1 MWVTG
6 LSPSARAVDTAASGA
21 PCTPDVVPTAANHA
35 VLTRGEEAEIQEQ
48 PLGAA
53 APAHASGGMVRGDS
67 SLKREISQLKHKEEE
82 ARMQAEVA
90 RKDAEIAPIQERA
103 HIDDEIERARMD
115 AEIERVRKDAEMDRK
130 EAENKRLLMQLEI
143 ERSKNQREPQ
153 AAAATGEEVENHVHS
168 LGVAAPA
175 HASGEMVRGDSSLKR
190 EISQLK
196 HKEQEARMQAEV
208 ARKDA
213 EIERASKE
221 EENKQL
227 LMQLEIERLRNQQQ
241 MPQPPS
247 ACCSVS

>member
-67 SLKREISQLKHKEEE
+67 SLKREISQLKRKEEE
-82 ARMQAEVA
+82 ARMQAEL
-90 RKDAEIAPIQERA
+90 
-103 HIDDEIERARMD
+103 ARMD
-115 AEIERVRKDAEMDRK
+115 AEIERARKDAEMERK
-130 EAENKRLLMQLEI
+130 EA
-143 ERSKNQREPQ
+143 
-153 AAAATGEEVENHVHS
+153 
-168 LGVAAPA
+168 
-175 HASGEMVRGDSSLKR
+175 
-190 EISQLK
+190 
-196 HKEQEARMQAEV
+196 
-208 ARKDA
+208 
-213 EIERASKE
+213 
-221 EENKQL
+221 ENKQL
-227 LMQLEIERLRNQQQ
+227 LMQLEIERLRNQQL